1 MLGVFRIMV
10 FLSNKCNALLGLTTS
25 VVKDVLN
32 CGRVTTRLIK
42 IFKNNKYV
50 RAISNSSGFKK
61 FWNSGLVKGFRENKY
76 VRAVGKGFLDF
87 VDNGGRSV
95 LSFATSLISSVDKVR
110 RNISKKDSKKYDN
123 PKVNYSGYAKNL
135 VKNNPKVFKK
145 SKTTYDKNL
154 KFYTLVLNDVSHQIN
169 PKYSNWKKTKAKSK
183 SVSGKVSSG
192 AKYVFKTKTKA
203 VKSSSKTSIN
213 HKRNF
218 TKRQNNFRNII
229 HTTLKKTA
237 TSIINGVNWLLGR

>member
-1 MLGVFRIMV
+1 MLRVFDNG
-10 FLSNKCNALLGLTTS
+10 FLSNKSNALLGLTTY
-25 VVKDVLN
+25 VVRDALN
-32 CGRVTTRLIK
+32 GGRVTTRLIN

-50 RAISNSSGFKK
+50 KAISNSSGFKK

-76 VRAVGKGFLDF
+76 VKAVGKGFLDF

-95 LSFATSLISSVDKVR
+95 LSFATSLISSANKVR
-110 RNISKKDSKKYDN
+110 RNISKKYSKKYDN

-154 KFYTLVLNDVSHQIN
+154 KFYGLVLNDVSHQIN

-192 AKYVFKTKTKA
+192 AKYVFNVKTKA
-203 VKSSSKTSIN
+203 VKSSKTSKN

-218 TKRQNNFRNII
+218 TKRQNSFGNIVYI
-229 HTTLKKTA
+229 TLKKTT
-237 TSIINGVNWLLGR
+237 TSIINWLFGR

>member
-1 MLGVFRIMV
+1 MLWVFWIMV
-10 FLSNKCNALLGLTTS
+10 FLSNKCNSLLGLSTS
-25 VVKDVLN
+25 VVRDALN
-32 CGRVTTRLIK
+32 GGRVTTRLIK

-50 RAISNSSGFKK
+50 KAISNSSGFKE

-95 LSFATSLISSVDKVR
+95 LNFATSLISSVDKVR
-110 RNISKKDSKKYDN
+110 RNISKKNSKKYDN

-135 VKNNPKVFKK
+135 VKSNPKVFKN

-183 SVSGKVSSG
+183 GASSSVSGG
-192 AKYVFKTKTKA
+192 AKYVFKVKTNA
-203 VKSSSKTSIN
+203 VKSSKTSIN

-218 TKRQNNFRNII
+218 TKRQNSFRNII
-229 HTTLKKTA
+229 HTTLKKT
-237 TSIINGVNWLLGR
+237 TSYIINGVNWLLGR